1 MSLPVSPVPTSS
13 LESSAKQICEQLGG
27 YWSRSRG
34 MACCPAH
41 DDRTPSL
48 GVTLGRSAILFH
60 CFAGCGQEQVLE
72 ALARL
77 GIRAGSLFSNAPQP
91 IENPNDR
98 ASGHGGYAARIWC
111 EAKPLRGSPAKAY
124 LESRGIRAT
133 SAALRF
139 HPLTPLGPKGQVQFL
154 PAMVAAVTLDHG
166 LVAIHRTFLKD
177 DQASLAVF
185 DNPKRALGRLEG
197 AAVRLFAPVEGKLG
211 LAEGIESALSAKAL
225 TRIPCWATLGNER
238 FGQVSIP
245 ESVRELHLFIDHDAG
260 GRLAEERAFSA
271 YAQPGRKIITRRPP
285 RPGYDWND
293 ELKAW
298 LSTKP

>member
-1 MSLPVSPVPTSS
+1 MSLPVSHVPTSS
-13 LESSAKQICEQLGG
+13 LESSARHICEQLGG

-60 CFAGCGQEQVLE
+60 CFAGCSQEQVLE
-72 ALARL
+72 ALASH
-77 GIRAGSLFSNAPQP
+77 GISSGTLFSS
-91 IENPNDR
+91 
-98 ASGHGGYAARIWC
+98 ASPRTDTLNVQGSHHGTYAGRIWR
-111 EAKPLRGSPAKAY
+111 EAKPMRGTQAKAY
-124 LESRGIRAT
+124 LESRGIRAAST
-133 SAALRF
+133 ALRF
-139 HPLTPLGPKGQVQFL
+139 HPRTPLGPKGQVQFF
-154 PAMVAAVTLDHG
+154 PAMIAAVTLDHG
-166 LVAIHRTFLKD
+166 LVAIHRTFLEV
-177 DQASLAVF
+177 DQPSLAAF
-185 DNPKRALGRLEG
+185 ANPKRALGRLESG
-197 AAVRLFAPVEGKLG
+197 AVRLSDPLEGKLG

-260 GRLAEERAFSA
+260 GKLAEERALDA
-271 YAQPGRKIITRRPP
+271 YTQPGRKIITRRPL
-285 RPGYDWND
+285 RPGFDWND

-298 LSTKP
+298 LKTRT